1 MKHNNMYC
9 MSFFIRATIYLPS
22 GWPFVFMCAVLRF
35 MEGIGIALFST
46 GAFYLLVQLYPD
58 SVGLMM
64 VCDTM
69 CILYLLFVNIAIL
82 DTVQQVSMYHP
93 SGQYAVLFTELKQPI
108 IL

>member
-1 MKHNNMYC
+1 MYC
-9 MSFFIRATIYLPS
+9 MSFFNRATIYLPS
-22 GWPFVFMCAVLRF
+22 GWPFVFVCAVLRF

-69 CILYLLFVNIAIL
+69 CILLFINNAIL
-82 DTVQQVSMYHP
+82 NSVQHVSMYHP
-93 SGQYAVLFTELKQPI
+93 SGQYSVLFSELP
-108 IL
+108 